1 MVDTSEQRRILGITL
16 ARGGSKSVPKKNIRP
31 LLGIPL
37 IAYTIAEA
45 KKSKFITRY
54 IVSTDSEEIKQV
66 AIQYGAEVPFLRPAN
81 LATDNATSS
90 DALQHAVDWVEK
102 DEGQQYDFV
111 VELMCTNPM
120 KTVDDIDAAIEKL
133 MDTGADSVIGVN
145 RLEDH
150 HPARIKKI
158 VNDRIV
164 DFCVPET
171 SSRRQDL
178 TPIAF
183 IRNGSIYAMTRDV
196 LVVRGK
202 RFGTENSRPHV
213 MPEERSINVDTPLD
227 FLIAEILLRENP
239 RSRD

>member
-150 HPARIKKI
+150 HPARIKKLLMI
-158 VNDRIV
+158 ASLISVSLRLRADDKISL
-164 DFCVPET
+164 P
-171 SSRRQDL
+171 SRL
-178 TPIAF
+178 
-183 IRNGSIYAMTRDV
+183 SEMV
-196 LVVRGK
+196 LSMR
-202 RFGTENSRPHV
+202 
-213 MPEERSINVDTPLD
+213 
-227 FLIAEILLRENP
+227 
-239 RSRD
+239 